1 MDRDIPF
8 PYNKPHSYYTVNNP
22 SLYQAIINDCQCFDN
37 ITNLSWSE
45 KRLAK
50 ILRRSERF

>member
-8 PYNKPHSYYTVNNP
+8 PYIKPYSYYTVNNP

-37 ITNLSWSE
+37 ITNLSWSQ
-45 KRLAK
+45 KRLA
-50 ILRRSERF
+50 IIV